1 MTNPFKHMSL
11 RRRVSWTIRVLNIML
26 CLIILAFVLR

>member
-11 RRRVSWTIRVLNIML
+11 RRRVSLTVWVLNIIL
-26 CLIILAFVLR
+26 CLIILAFALR